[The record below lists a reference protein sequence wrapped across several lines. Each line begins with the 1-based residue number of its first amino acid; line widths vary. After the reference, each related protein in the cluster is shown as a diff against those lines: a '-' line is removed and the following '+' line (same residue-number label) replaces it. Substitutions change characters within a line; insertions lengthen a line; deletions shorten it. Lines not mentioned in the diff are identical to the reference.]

1 MIFEDTEKT
10 TKFLALDKCLPRRQF
25 LQVLSV
31 GPPLGEDDL
40 PTLKFCPYW
49 LAVLRSTNHL
59 LSVERRTRY
68 TPGPGSSE
76 RWDFRPSEEE
86 AEQVR
91 ALFGGDLEVPFNF
104 EQTALAFKET
114 GARINMRNV
123 GPPQATVN
131 KQTTVFCSKLGIHD
145 PMSLLVGDNNS
156 VSQYQ
161 SQPTMLVRDSNEID
175 ISQIEEEVEED
186 QQTTAEEETKV
197 EDETKP
203 SQLNPISIPAP
214 KIANSQEQ
222 FKVSQPTN
230 LYFNNYDYFF

>member
-175 ISQIEEEVEED
+175 ISQIEEVEED
-186 QQTTAEEETKV
+186 QQTTADEQTKV
-197 EDETKP
+197 EDGTKP
-203 SQLNPISIPAP
+203 TQLNPISIPAP